1 MVARSIWS
9 GSISFGL
16 VNIPVKLVTAVR
28 DKSIHFNLLAA
39 DGTSRLRRK
48 LYAPETGKEYEYD
61 QTVRG
66 YEVAPDRYVIIKDE
80 EIEKLRPEK
89 SRRLD
94 ITEFVELAAVDPVY
108 YDNTYYLAPDEGGAK
123 AYALL
128 VTAMKRTKRIAIARF
143 VMREKQ
149 YLAAIRPVDGALLL
163 HTMRYADEI
172 VSQKDLGE
180 LPGATDLP
188 KKEIDVAE
196 SLIKA
201 LEAEFDPARY
211 KDDMRERL
219 EKLIEAK
226 AAGKDVVVAASE
238 EREGPPV
245 VDLMDALKKSLD
257 RARKGAKAPAGKPSK
272 ARKKKTA

>member
-28 DKSIHFNLLAA
+28 DKSVHFNLLAA
-39 DGTSRLRRK
+39 DGGSRLRRK
-48 LYAPETGKEYEYD
+48 LYSPDTGKEYEYD

-66 YEVAPDRYVIIKDE
+66 YEIAPDRYVIVKDE

-89 SRRLD
+89 TRRLD
-94 ITEFVELAAVDPVY
+94 ITEFVELEAVDPIF

-128 VTAMKRTKRIAIARF
+128 VAAMKRTKRIAVARF
-143 VMREKQ
+143 VMRDRQ

-172 VSQKDLGE
+172 VPKSDLGE
-180 LPGATDLP
+180 LPSASDLP
-188 KKEIDVAE
+188 KKEIEV
-196 SLIKA
+196 
-201 LEAEFDPARY
+201 
-211 KDDMRERL
+211 
-219 EKLIEAK
+219 
-226 AAGKDVVVAASE
+226 
-238 EREGPPV
+238 
-245 VDLMDALKKSLD
+245 
-257 RARKGAKAPAGKPSK
+257 
-272 ARKKKTA
+272 

>member
-28 DKSIHFNLLAA
+28 DKSVHFNLLSP

-48 LYAPETGKEYEYD
+48 LWSPETGKDYEYD

-66 YEVAPDRYVIIKDE
+66 YEIAPDRYVIIKDE

-94 ITEFVELAAVDPVY
+94 IKEFVELAEVDPIHF
-108 YDNTYYLAPDEGGAK
+108 DATYYLAPDEGGAK

-128 VTAMKRTKRIAIARF
+128 VNAMKRTKRIAIAQF
-143 VMREKQ
+143 VMRDRQ
-149 YLAAIRPVDGALLL
+149 YVAAIRPSQGALVL

-172 VSQKDLGE
+172 VPVGDLGT
-180 LPGATDLP
+180 LPDASDLP
-188 KKEIDVAE
+188 KKEIEVAE
-196 SLIKA
+196 RLIEA
-201 LEAEFDPARY
+201 LEAEFDPTQF
-211 KDDMRERL
+211 KDELRERL

-226 AAGKDVVVAASE
+226 AAGEEVVLAASE

-245 VDLMDALKKSLD
+245 IDLMDALKKSLD
-257 RARKGAKAPAGKPSK
+257 RAKKPGAKAAGMKPG
-272 ARKKKTA
+272 RKKKTA